1 MLNVETSYTNKTT
14 NETVELKTPKMKV
27 MGKLME
33 NNEKHRF
40 VVLTSK
46 GVRETQFAK
55 ALYPSYSYFV
65 KIDGDERDKSG
76 LFLDL
81 SKQVFMAIKYA
92 KLKQFDVFEITKGM
106 RENKKSGALN
116 PVVIVTKINVQD
128 EVPTTE
134 EEKEEGVVETEN
146 ISVDVEMVEE
156 FTEDEKSLMDKIK
169 TVSREKE
176 VEVTVE
182 GLMKNMQKYVDAGK
196 KVREVNKV
204 NAEKLME
211 LLK

>member
-27 MGKLME
+27 MGKLMD
-33 NNEKHRF
+33 NDEKHRF

-81 SKQVFMAIKYA
+81 SKQAFVAIKYS

-106 RENKKSGALN
+106 RENKKTGALN
-116 PVVIVTKINVQD
+116 PVVIVTKIDVQD

-134 EEKEEGVVETEN
+134 EEKEVVVTTEN
-146 ISVDVEMVEE
+146 ISVDIEIKSE
-156 FTEDEKSLMDKIK
+156 FSDDEKSLMNKIK

-196 KVREVNKV
+196 NVRTVNKV
-204 NAEKLME
+204 NAEALMV

>member
-1 MLNVETSYTNKTT
+1 
-14 NETVELKTPKMKV
+14 
-27 MGKLME
+27 
-33 NNEKHRF
+33 
-40 VVLTSK
+40 
-46 GVRETQFAK
+46 
-55 ALYPSYSYFV
+55 
-65 KIDGDERDKSG
+65 
-76 LFLDL
+76 
-81 SKQVFMAIKYA
+81 
-92 KLKQFDVFEITKGM
+92 M

>member
-116 PVVIVTKINVQD
+116 PVVIVTKINVQN
-128 EVPTTE
+128 EVPI
-134 EEKEEGVVETEN
+134 EKEEGVVETEN

-196 KVREVNKV
+196 NVRTVNKV
-204 NAEKLME
+204 NAEALMV

>member
-1 MLNVETSYTNKTT
+1 MLKVETSYINKTT

-27 MGKLME
+27 MGKLMG
-33 NNEKHRF
+33 NDEKHRF

-81 SKQVFMAIKYA
+81 SKQAFMAIKYA

-106 RENKKSGALN
+106 RENKKTGALN
-116 PVVIVTKINVQD
+116 PVVIVTKIDVQD

-134 EEKEEGVVETEN
+134 EEKEVVVTTEN
-146 ISVDVEMVEE
+146 ISVDIEIKSE
-156 FTEDEKSLMDKIK
+156 FSDDEKSLMNKIK

-196 KVREVNKV
+196 NVRTANKV
-204 NAEKLME
+204 NAEALMV